1 MRSSATVRAAAA
13 VLAVLLLATGAFA
26 GATPSGAATASTL
39 SDNPPPFDFTDR
51 FYKANG
57 VNPNRI
63 LGRVSGTDGISVVD
77 QAPDRNHRNVRVTLT
92 IPTYDHSGNLYFW
105 VPTGS
110 LNGNGFTRDAAG
122 QEARQ
127 LAEESAIYLFPKQ
140 GTDPLG
146 LDKRQE
152 DVVDLRN
159 GYFSNNPLGLWVNVF
174 VNWTPEAFNTAEG
187 RETLADLAEDNGVGA
202 DGTPVIRTISE
213 IESLADDGFVTQ
225 RRRPANGSLGPRYTI
240 CPVIEDP
247 RDGAIAPDAFLAVT
261 RLADGSVLPAS
272 QEFVRHFESL
282 QATGDWADG

>member
-1 MRSSATVRAAAA
+1 MRSSATARAVAGM
-13 VLAVLLLATGAFA
+13 LAVLLLATGVLA
-26 GATPSGAATASTL
+26 GATPSGAATAS
-39 SDNPPPFDFTDR
+39 SDGNTPPFDFTDR

-57 VNPNRI
+57 VNPSRI
-63 LGRVSGTDGISVVD
+63 LGRVTGSDGISVVD

-92 IPTYDHSGNLYFW
+92 IPTYDHSGNLYVW

-122 QEARQ
+122 QEARA
-127 LAEESAIYLFPKQ
+127 LAESSAIYLFPKT
-140 GTDPLG
+140 GGDPLS

-174 VNWTPEAFNTAEG
+174 VNWTPKAFDTAEG
-187 RETLADLAEDNGVGA
+187 RATLADLAERNGLAA
-202 DGTPVIRTISE
+202 DGTPVIRTASE
-213 IESLADDGFVTQ
+213 IDSLTAAGLVTQ
-225 RRRPANGSLGPRYTI
+225 RRRPANGSAGPRYTI

-247 RDGAIAPDAFLAVT
+247 RDGAIAPDAFLVPV

-272 QEFVRHFESL
+272 QEFVRNFESL
-282 QATGDWADG
+282 QATGDWAD